1 MGGLFRV
8 VKDLAAFRSWQ
19 RMNFLMHTSKH
30 AKSSWRYCHQF
41 FSPQDLEILI
51 CPMWV
56 EIFKI
61 APIQTSIFCRRSDR
75 TCMCSVSLVPF
86 FFSLVQFSR
95 PSFWFF
101 AWSVSCSVAYV
112 RLCDQL
118 CRRSAPPPVRLA
130 IGVHVGIGGI
140 TPHPAP
146 DTIRVWEFPLF

>member
-86 FFSLVQFSR
+86 FFLSFSFLALPFGFSLGPSLVPWHTSGC
-95 PSFWFF
+95 
-101 AWSVSCSVAYV
+101 VISCAGV
-112 RLCDQL
+112 RH
-118 CRRSAPPPVRLA
+118 RRLSGWLLVCTS
-130 IGVHVGIGGI
+130 G
-140 TPHPAP
+140 
-146 DTIRVWEFPLF
+146 